1 MGVAEVAGGDDNLRR
16 MVGVNETG
24 DGGRDDSGDER
35 GERENR
41 PELS

>member
-1 MGVAEVAGGDDNLRR
+1 MGVAEVAGGDDNSWR
-16 MVGVNETG
+16 MVSVNETG
-24 DGGRDDSGDER
+24 DGGRYDSGDER